1 MMPDPF
7 VKRQAKEKQEAQKAI
22 TAESFRAKEA
32 QSLTKSI
39 GTAGKPLV
47 DPRQKEDKVATT
59 AFTPSV
65 DMSSGG
71 DDDKSKPVEIP
82 TTATATTYKY
92 TEPVVKKERSFFDK
106 IFSPISSLEPSDKI
120 KEDLL
125 NPEIDNPY
133 ADLEDK
139 RLFINLLQD

>member
-7 VKRQAKEKQEAQKAI
+7 VKRQAKKNK
-22 TAESFRAKEA
+22 AESFRAQEA

-47 DPRQKEDKVATT
+47 EPRQKEDKVATT

-71 DDDKSKPVEIP
+71 DDDKSKPV
-82 TTATATTYKY
+82 
-92 TEPVVKKERSFFDK
+92 
-106 IFSPISSLEPSDKI
+106 
-120 KEDLL
+120 
-125 NPEIDNPY
+125 
-133 ADLEDK
+133 
-139 RLFINLLQD
+139 

>member
-1 MMPDPF
+1 MPDPF

-47 DPRQKEDKVATT
+47 EPRQKEDKVATT

-71 DDDKSKPVEIP
+71 DEEARYSSSASSPVSGSGGGQATDIEEIP
-82 TTATATTYKY
+82 DLPNKLRSAIRRRRA
-92 TEPVVKKERSFFDK
+92 KKLDK
-106 IFSPISSLEPSDKI
+106 KGLRRASAETG
-120 KEDLL
+120 L
-125 NPEIDNPY
+125 NIPTSGSGLGIPT
-133 ADLEDK
+133 
-139 RLFINLLQD
+139 